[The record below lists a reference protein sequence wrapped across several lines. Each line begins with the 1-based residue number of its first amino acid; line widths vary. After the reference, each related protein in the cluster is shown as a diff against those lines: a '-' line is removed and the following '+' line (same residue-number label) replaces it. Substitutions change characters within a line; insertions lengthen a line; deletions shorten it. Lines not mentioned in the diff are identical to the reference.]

1 MVAVAARPLE
11 KARPCAP
18 PSSAARHASRAW
30 RVGFPLREY
39 SKPLWLPGPS
49 CANVLARTIGVIT
62 APLSGSGGWPAWT
75 ARVSIPRVLE
85 EASGRILGFVLLALS
100 APVYRFSPSATARS
114 RAE

>member
-11 KARPCAP
+11 NARPCAP
-18 PSSAARHASRAW
+18 PSSAARQVSSAW

-39 SKPLWLPGPS
+39 SKPLWLSGPS

-62 APLSGSGGWPAWT
+62 APLTGSGGWPAWT
-75 ARVSIPRVLE
+75 ARVSIARGLE

-100 APVYRFSPSATARS
+100 APVYRFSPSEIG
-114 RAE
+114 RAH